1 MKAPR
6 QAPSS
11 HTTRCRNHH
20 SYPLRFGRDRLRV
33 GGQRSP
39 PGLRGFLPRASV
51 RCASATS
58 QALGRR
64 SAGSPGGTS
73 HGSNGGQ
80 CQRSTAPPRPLPKLH
95 RLLTTAH
102 IAACALLHSHQ
113 ARPTGRIF
121 TRAARRAA
129 LRHPLRHFIS
139 ISMNRPPAAALPDRT
154 PSITRPDNG
163 RCRVAHR
170 LVPRPGFFDCTTPG
184 RTPWLCCTT
193 ASRPTSLGVRQR
205 WQGCAFRTA
214 SAPGRKRAHNGRP
227 AASSAPSPG
236 TGSAA
241 ARLAS
246 PSRRAFA
253 RARFYSPSSRHLRS
267 TAT

>member
-6 QAPSS
+6 QAPSA
-11 HTTRCRNHH
+11 HTTRCRNHY
-20 SYPLRFGRDRLRV
+20 SYPLLRPRCAPRRRPAQPPRPSRLLA
-33 GGQRSP
+33 G
-39 PGLRGFLPRASV
+39 ASV

-58 QALGRR
+58 HALGRR
-64 SAGSPGGTS
+64 SAGLRGGTS

-80 CQRSTAPPRPLPKLH
+80 CQRSTAPRRPLPKLH

-102 IAACALLHSHQ
+102 IAQ
-113 ARPTGRIF
+113 ARPTARIV

-129 LRHPLRHFIS
+129 LRHPLRHFIP
-139 ISMNRPPAAALPDRT
+139 ISMNRPPASALPDRT